1 MCQHADTPTCMPIR
15 IYHHY
20 VFGLATDVQM
30 RRRGDH
36 QNYIILQ
43 LFFVTIDDDSS
54 KEVFNMRLQYESSV
68 GA

>member
-1 MCQHADTPTCMPIR
+1 MPTCMPIR

-20 VFGLATDVQM
+20 VFGLAADMQT

-36 QNYIILQ
+36 QNYIILK
-43 LFFVTIDDDSS
+43 LFFVTIDDDSC